1 MERTSKQQIVCIDC
15 GGTGY
20 QEPHS
25 AGTFLEPYPC
35 QNCSEWSGDPD
46 DVEFWDAE
54 NRQWRAGVGSHC
66 ETES

>member
-1 MERTSKQQIVCIDC
+1 MEMTSKQQIVCIDC

-46 DVEFWDAE
+46 DVEFCDAE
-54 NRQWRAGVGSHC
+54 NRQ
-66 ETES
+66 